1 MASLH
6 ELRARG
12 QSIWLDE
19 IRREW
24 LTDGEL
30 ARWIERGVTGVTSNP
45 TIFERAIT
53 TSPAYDDAIRRELAR
68 DPEIDSVALYEAL
81 VIEDIRMAADLLR
94 PVYEA
99 TEGADGFVSLE
110 VSPHL
115 ADDTE
120 GTIAEARRLWRIV
133 DRPNLM
139 IKVPATPAGIPA
151 IETLIAEGVNVN
163 VTLIFSPAHYEA
175 AAEAYWRGLRRRAES
190 GKDLRG
196 VASVASF
203 FVSRIDTAVDRELEA
218 LGTPEARALLGKIAL
233 AVARRVYRVFRERF
247 LPSVFPDLQ
256 ARGARAQRVL
266 WASTSTKNPSYSDV
280 KYVEG
285 LIAPD
290 TVNTVPMA
298 TLQAFEDH
306 GRVPEAAAWEE
317 WEEAEADLAALAR
330 LGIPLEEILNRLQA
344 EGVAAFTRSYET
356 LLDALERK
364 RAALLLENLPRS
376 P

>member
-12 QSIWLDE
+12 QSVWLDE

-24 LTDGEL
+24 LTQGEL

-53 TSPAYDDAIRRELAR
+53 TSPAYDAALQAHLAR
-68 DPEIDSVALYEAL
+68 DPEMETTALYEAL
-81 VIEDIRMAADLLR
+81 AVEDIRMAADLLR

-99 TEGADGFVSLE
+99 TGGTDGFVSLE

-115 ADDTE
+115 AHDTG
-120 GTIAEARRLWRIV
+120 GTIAEARRLWHAV
-133 DRPNLM
+133 NRPNLM

-151 IETLIAEGVNVN
+151 IEDLIAEGVNVN

-175 AAEAYWRGLRRRAES
+175 AAEAYWRGLRRRAEA
-190 GKDLRG
+190 GRDLRS

-203 FVSRIDTAVDRELEA
+203 FVSRIDTAVDRALEA
-218 LGTPEARALLGKIAL
+218 LGTPEARALLGRIAL
-233 AVARRVYRVFRERF
+233 AVAKRIYRRFRERF
-247 LPSVFPDLQ
+247 LPHAFPDLA

-266 WASTSTKNPSYSDV
+266 WASTSTKNPAYSDV

-285 LIAPD
+285 LIGPD
-290 TVNTVPMA
+290 TVNTMPLA

-306 GRVPEAAAWEE
+306 GRVPGDTILEG
-317 WEEAEADLAALAR
+317 WEEAEADLRALDR
-330 LGIPLEEILNRLQA
+330 LGIDLEEILERLQA
-344 EGVAAFTRSYET
+344 EGVDAFRRSYEN
-356 LLDALERK
+356 LLEALERK
-364 RAALLLENLPRS
+364 RTTVLATARPID
-376 P
+376 